1 MICGGRKEKMQKAGR
16 RWRERK
22 ERRERVGKESQRGI
36 EKGEKEEETKERQR
50 GGIAKET
57 DAWKK
62 VRTGG
67 RDKDRKRLKH
77 KETEKFRD

>member
-1 MICGGRKEKMQKAGR
+1 MREKQ
-16 RWRERK
+16 
-22 ERRERVGKESQRGI
+22 
-36 EKGEKEEETKERQR
+36 EKDRTKERQR

-62 VRTGG
+62 GRAGG